1 MKNEYVLLENKHGL
15 SIEYETNA
23 KIMEKKYTLL
33 NEEQKIEIEK
43 LQYSVVEMEQKASML
58 QEKMMVVENEANVAR
73 ERANVLAHENADRED
88 SDQMLIQQL
97 ETELEKIKNNFYQ
110 LEQHTMQLNEEL
122 NVLKTQEDIQMQ
134 SIVVSSTLIQ
144 ERMTSAPMRAASGRR
159 SSSNKNW
166 AEDSSATACTICN
179 GKFTMVN
186 RRHHCRTCGCLCCSN
201 CGPKLKNGSK
211 KKAKRIC
218 RNCIGSEGNGRAR
231 RVLQ

>member
-73 ERANVLAHENADRED
+73 ERANVLAHENAERED

-122 NVLKTQEDIQMQ
+122 NVLKT
-134 SIVVSSTLIQ
+134 T
-144 ERMTSAPMRAASGRR
+144 
-159 SSSNKNW
+159 
-166 AEDSSATACTICN
+166 
-179 GKFTMVN
+179 
-186 RRHHCRTCGCLCCSN
+186 
-201 CGPKLKNGSK
+201 
-211 KKAKRIC
+211 
-218 RNCIGSEGNGRAR
+218 
-231 RVLQ
+231 

>member
-58 QEKMMVVENEANVAR
+58 QEKMMTVENEANVAR

-122 NVLKTQEDIQMQ
+122 NVLKTTKATKMQ

-166 AEDSSATACTICN
+166 
-179 GKFTMVN
+179 
-186 RRHHCRTCGCLCCSN
+186 
-201 CGPKLKNGSK
+201 
-211 KKAKRIC
+211 
-218 RNCIGSEGNGRAR
+218 
-231 RVLQ
+231 